1 MFIFSDFTYNK
12 SLCVLLKYKASHI
25 KASKK
30 ICPTILKKQNQENQI
45 ILHIEIIPVSNETLC
60 QPVPTIDWVAKAQLE
75 AVITMTCG
83 LLEPSGEDRIELS
96 KWFTW
101 NYT

>member
-30 ICPTILKKQNQENQI
+30 ICPTILKKQNQENALSFATGVRTFRQ
-45 ILHIEIIPVSNETLC
+45 
-60 QPVPTIDWVAKAQLE
+60 QTIGKNKSE
-75 AVITMTCG
+75 
-83 LLEPSGEDRIELS
+83 
-96 KWFTW
+96 
-101 NYT
+101 